1 MPDNS
6 SGDDKSND
14 AKREEIRKDQQDSLD
29 QAKKSIRDR
38 LRQQE
43 DQLGQPPI
51 REGETEGG
59 GRR

>member
-1 MPDNS
+1 MPGGA

-14 AKREEIRKDQQDSLD
+14 VKRDEIRKDQQDSLD
-29 QAKKSIRDR
+29 EAKKSIRDR

-51 REGETEGG
+51 REGEAEAG